1 MLQISSNLSPI
12 LNSGQL
18 AIGMSYCLV
27 CVYKFHEMLFLTC
40 VAGMYV
46 FQQNYYLKG
55 TYTLILARVALTQH
69 SLKTICEDT
78 LRCALKNICSCD
90 YLKENYF
97 LVGI

>member
-18 AIGMSYCLV
+18 AILIALS
-27 CVYKFHEMLFLTC
+27 VYKFHEMLFLTC

-55 TYTLILARVALTQH
+55 TYTLILARVAL
-69 SLKTICEDT
+69 SIPLKQYVKI
-78 LRCALKNICSCD
+78 SC
-90 YLKENYF
+90 
-97 LVGI
+97 VVP